1 MKLRIRQ
8 VLIGV
13 TLLAL
18 GINIMLA
25 SDLGVSGFDTL
36 GKYIA
41 ELLNIQ
47 VGNGIL
53 VMQLFYVAILLIT
66 LLFRKIKLNELLLSL
81 ISIIIESQMIVLFS
95 FISFIVIDN
104 VFLKLLTF
112 IVGLIFFSIGLTYF
126 MVADLVITPADKFI
140 VVFSNIF
147 NINIGVVK
155 LIHDILL
162 LFIILII
169 SISFGGVYIQIG
181 TLILTFACGYIIK
194 YMQMYIK

>member
-1 MKLRIRQ
+1 MKLRIKQ
-8 VLIGV
+8 VCIGV
-13 TLLAL
+13 TLLAI

-25 SDLGVSGFDTL
+25 SDLGVSGFDSL
-36 GKYIA
+36 GKYVA
-41 ELLNIQ
+41 ELLDIQ

-53 VMQLFYVAILLIT
+53 VMQLFYVVILLIT

-81 ISIIIESQMIVLFS
+81 ISIIIETQMIVLFS

-104 VFLKLLTF
+104 IYLKLLTF
-112 IVGLIFFSIGLTYF
+112 IIGLIFFSIGLTYF

-162 LFIILII
+162 LFIIFVI
-169 SISFGGVYIQIG
+169 SISFGGVYIQVG
-181 TLILTFACGYIIK
+181 TLILTFSCGYIIK